1 MTTPPEHPDSAGSPF
16 APPPG
21 CPAHGLGPDGLRRL
35 YGPEAEA
42 DPTGLYAKLRAE
54 HGPVAPVMVHG
65 DLPAWLVLGH
75 SENLEVMRN
84 PSRFSRDS
92 RRWRELREGRVAMDS
107 PLLPIVAWQPMC
119 SFVDGAEHERLRGA
133 VTDSMNRFDRRGIRR
148 YVVRFANQLVDSF
161 AADGGAEMVRQFA
174 ERLPMMTMTQVLGM
188 PDDYSTRLVDAARDM
203 VQATETAIASNDY
216 IVGVLRELV
225 RRKRAEPVND
235 FASWLVSHEAGLT
248 DDEAVEHL
256 RLVLIAAYETTAN
269 LISNTLLM
277 VLTDRRFRAS
287 LAGGH
292 MTLPDAVEQVLWD
305 APPFTRVYGRWA
317 TGDIEFGD
325 QKIKEGDMLVLGLAA
340 ANMDPAVRP
349 DLSVPVHGNRSH
361 LAFSG
366 GPHECP
372 GQDIGRAIADTG
384 IDALL
389 MRLPDLRL
397 ALMED
402 ELQYEASLL
411 SRRLIELPVQFTPQ
425 RPVRTPENEVPG
437 PLPETVPMPGAPGA
451 PPAQSPLPQAV
462 PAPGPGPAPS
472 SGSYVQASRPEPKS
486 LWRSLTGWLRG
497 R

>member
-1 MTTPPEHPDSAGSPF
+1 MTTPPAHPAGTDSPLT
-16 APPPG
+16 PPPG
-21 CPAHGLGPDGLRRL
+21 CPAHGLGPEALRRL
-35 YGPEAEA
+35 YGAEAES
-42 DPTGLYAKLRAE
+42 DPAGLYARLRAE
-54 HGPVAPVMVHG
+54 HGPVAPVLVHG

-92 RRWRELREGRVAMDS
+92 RRWRELREGRVSMDS
-107 PLLPIVAWQPMC
+107 PLLPVVAWQPMC

-133 VTDSMNRFDRRGIRR
+133 VTDSMNRLDRRGIRR

-161 AADGGAEMVRQFA
+161 AADGSAEMVRQFA

-188 PDDYSTRLVDAARDM
+188 PEEYSTRLVDAARDM
-203 VQATETAIASNDY
+203 VEATETAISSNDF
-216 IVGVLRELV
+216 IVAVLQELV
-225 RRKRAEPVND
+225 RRKRADPVND
-235 FASWLVSHEAGLT
+235 FASWLVSHDAGLT

-256 RLVLIAAYETTAN
+256 RLVLIASYETTVN

-305 APPFTRVYGRWA
+305 APPFARVYGRWA
-317 TGDIEFGD
+317 TGDTEFGD
-325 QKIKEGDMLVLGLAA
+325 QKIKEGDLLILGLAA

-349 DLSVPVHGNRSH
+349 DLTVPVHGNRSH

-397 ALMED
+397 AVLED
-402 ELQYEASLL
+402 ELLYESSLL

-425 RPVRTPENEVPG
+425 RPEATAEHSVPG
-437 PLPETVPMPGAPGA
+437 PLPETVPSG
-451 PPAQSPLPQAV
+451 PAAQPPLPHAV
-462 PAPGPGPAPS
+462 PAAGPGPVPS
-472 SGSYVQASRPEPKS
+472 SGSYLRAPQEEPTS

>member
-1 MTTPPEHPDSAGSPF
+1 MTTPPAGNPADAHL

-21 CPAHGLGPDGLRRL
+21 CPAHGLGPDALRRL
-35 YGPEAEA
+35 YGHEAES
-42 DPTGLYAKLRAE
+42 DPAGLYTKLRAE
-54 HGPVAPVMVHG
+54 HGPIAPVLVHG
-65 DLPAWLVLGH
+65 DIPAWLVLGH

-92 RRWRELREGRVAMDS
+92 RRWRELREGRVPMDS
-107 PLLPIVAWQPMC
+107 PLLPVVAWQPMC

-161 AADGGAEMVRQFA
+161 TADGSAEMVRQFA
-174 ERLPMMTMTQVLGM
+174 ERLPMMTMTQIIGM
-188 PDDYSTRLVDAARDM
+188 PDEYSTRLVDAARDM
-203 VQATETAIASNDY
+203 VQATETAISSNEF
-216 IVGVLRELV
+216 IVSVLRDLV
-225 RRKRAEPVND
+225 RLKRADPAND
-235 FASWLVSHEAGLT
+235 FASWLVSHEAELT

-305 APPFTRVYGRWA
+305 APPFARVYGRWA
-317 TGDIEFGD
+317 TGDTDFGD
-325 QKIKEGDMLVLGLAA
+325 QKIKEGDMLILGLAA

-349 DLSVPVHGNRSH
+349 DLMVPVHGNRSH

-389 MRLPDLRL
+389 MRLPDLHL
-397 ALMED
+397 AVLED
-402 ELQYEASLL
+402 ELEYESSLL
-411 SRRLIELPVQFTPQ
+411 SRRLVELPVQFTPQ
-425 RPVRTPENEVPG
+425 RPDRTAEQAPPG
-437 PLPETVPMPGAPGA
+437 PLPDRMPDPAAPAPLPDPVPA
-451 PPAQSPLPQAV
+451 PPAAPQ
-462 PAPGPGPAPS
+462 PS
-472 SGSYVQASRPEPKS
+472 SGAYLRDRPKQKS
-486 LWRSLTGWLRG
+486 LWRTLTGWLRG
-497 R
+497 T